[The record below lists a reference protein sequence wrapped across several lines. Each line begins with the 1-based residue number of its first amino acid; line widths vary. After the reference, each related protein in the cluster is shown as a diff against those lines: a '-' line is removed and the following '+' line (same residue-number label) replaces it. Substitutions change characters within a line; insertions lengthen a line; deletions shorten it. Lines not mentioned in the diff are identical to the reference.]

1 MATAGAGSRKGS
13 RQARI
18 LQLVAGRSVD
28 TQEELAEHLQREGFH
43 VTQATVSRDIRE
55 LRLVKV
61 PAGDGRYRYAVAEG
75 GAQPTLPNEFMLRLF
90 RECVLGFDHS
100 ENLVV
105 ISTQAGT
112 AQSVAE
118 VVDRLH
124 APEVIGTL
132 AGERTVFVVIK
143 PRRAVPAFLERL
155 RTLMGS
161 QGQG

>member
-1 MATAGAGSRKGS
+1 MATASAGSQKAA

-18 LQLVAGRSVD
+18 RQLIAGRSVD
-28 TQEELAEHLQREGFH
+28 TQEELAAQLEQEGFH

-61 PAGDGRYRYAVAEG
+61 QAGDGRYRYAAAEG
-75 GAQPTLPNEFMLRLF
+75 AQQSSLPSAFMRRLF

-100 ENLVV
+100 ETLIVV
-105 ISTQAGT
+105 STQAGT

-118 VVDRLH
+118 VVDRLQ

-132 AGERTVFVVIK
+132 AGERTVFVVVK
-143 PRRAVPAFLERL
+143 PRRAVPRFLERL
-155 RTLMGS
+155 KELMGS
-161 QGQG
+161 

>member
-1 MATAGAGSRKGS
+1 MATVSAGGQKAR

-18 LQLVAGRSVD
+18 LQLIASRSVD
-28 TQEELAEHLQREGFH
+28 TQEELAAHLQREGFH

-61 PAGDGRYRYAVAEG
+61 PAGDGRYRYVAGEG
-75 GAQPTLPNEFMLRLF
+75 SGPPQLPNEFMLRLF

-105 ISTQAGT
+105 LSTQAGT

-118 VVDRLH
+118 AVDRLR

-155 RTLMGS
+155 RALTAPG
-161 QGQG
+161 